1 MHILYQKNILHI
13 SNLTKKTIFNIIEL
27 ATKMK
32 IEKKLYK
39 EKKRLCNKNILL
51 IFEQNSTRTRCSF
64 EIACFDQ
71 GANVTFLNVQNTHM
85 GYKET
90 IQDTAVI
97 LSHMYD
103 GIQYRGTQKNIEI
116 LSQYSIV
123 PIWNGLTEI
132 SHPTQ
137 ILADLLTIREC
148 LPNKNL
154 EDIVLTYIGDIYNN
168 ISMSLIEAAQIIGF
182 KLNLITSQFFLKQ
195 QKYFFLKKKI
205 NFYSNIIIT
214 YDINHIKNTD
224 IIYTDVWL
232 SMGESTEL
240 WEQKITNLYKY
251 QINKKLLLKSENDNI
266 KIMHCLPAYHV
277 YDHYKNIIDNK
288 IISRLKLFDGL
299 EITDEIFTSYN
310 SIILQ
315 QAINKIHIVKAI
327 MILTLN
333 KNNN

>member
-1 MHILYQKNILHI
+1 MLYQKSILYI
-13 SNLTKKTIFNIIEL
+13 SNLTKKTIFNIIKL
-27 ATKMK
+27 AAKIK
-32 IEKKLYK
+32 IEKKLHK

-51 IFEQNSTRTRCSF
+51 IFEQNSTRTRCAF

-71 GANVTFLNVQNTHM
+71 GANVTFLNAQNTHI

-116 LSQYSIV
+116 LSKYSIV

-137 ILADLLTIREC
+137 ILADLLTIHEC

-154 EDIVLTYIGDIYNN
+154 EDIILSYIGDIYNN

-182 KLNLITSQFFLKQ
+182 KLNLITSKSFLKQ
-195 QKYFFLKKKI
+195 QKYFLLKNKI
-205 NFYSNIIIT
+205 NFSNNIIIT
-214 YDINHIKNTD
+214 HDMNHIKNTD

-232 SMGESTEL
+232 SMGESTTF
-240 WEQKITNLYKY
+240 WEQKIINLYKY
-251 QINKKLLLKSENDNI
+251 QINKKLLLKSKNDNI
-266 KIMHCLPAYHV
+266 KIMHCLPSYHV
-277 YDHYKNIIDNK
+277 YDHYKHIIDNQ

-299 EITDEIFTSYN
+299 EITDEMFRSHH

-315 QAINKIHIVKAI
+315 QAINRIHIVKAI

-333 KNNN
+333 KHND